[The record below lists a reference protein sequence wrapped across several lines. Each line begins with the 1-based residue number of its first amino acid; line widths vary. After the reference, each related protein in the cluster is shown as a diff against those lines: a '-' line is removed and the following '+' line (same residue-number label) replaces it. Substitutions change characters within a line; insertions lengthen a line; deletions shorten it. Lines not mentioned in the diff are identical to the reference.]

1 MVGAGGSP
9 TENTGEVIWDVE
21 YTDALGGPL
30 AKIFGV
36 VRGFNTGIG
45 NTVFLNTNHYRFFFP
60 PKVGRIVGFFSFGPN
75 SNLSDA

>member
-36 VRGFNTGIG
+36 VRGSIQGLEIQ
-45 NTVFLNTNHYRFFFP
+45 
-60 PKVGRIVGFFSFGPN
+60 FS
-75 SNLSDA
+75 